1 MTDQTQQPQ
10 TQEQREYTVAELDQ
24 AVAAGQITQ
33 QQRDHMFAQ
42 QVRNASV
49 KEATTAA
56 RQIVE
61 TETRTN
67 QLDTELK
74 QYAEFAP
81 DLLKDGSPTRQRVAA
96 EYKFLVSKGAPE
108 NLTTELAAVR
118 AAMGPIERMRQ
129 FADAKRRD
137 PEAFREMT
145 GGNMTPQQKR
155 EADAFSRLSAGQ
167 KKHYSKLID
176 RGIYRDRAAV
186 LAELNWQR
194 GGRDANNRGRA

>member
-1 MTDQTQQPQ
+1 MTDQTQQTQ

-42 QVRNASV
+42 QVRNASI
-49 KEATTAA
+49 KEATNAA

-61 TETRTN
+61 TEARTN
-67 QLDTELK
+67 DLDRELK
-74 QYAEFAP
+74 QYADYAP
-81 DLLKDGSPTRQRVAA
+81 DLLKEGSPTRQRVSQ

-118 AAMGPIERMRQ
+118 AAMGPLERMRQ

-145 GGNMTPQQKR
+145 GANLTPQQRR
-155 EADAFSRLSAGQ
+155 EQDAFARLSPTQ
-167 KKHYSKLID
+167 QKHYSKLID

-194 GGRDANNRGRA
+194 GRDSNNRGRA

>member
-1 MTDQTQQPQ
+1 MTDQTQQPAP
-10 TQEQREYTVAELDQ
+10 QEQREYTVAELDQ

-42 QVRNASV
+42 QVRNASI
-49 KEATTAA
+49 KEATNAA

-67 QLDTELK
+67 QLDAELK

-81 DLLKDGSPTRQRVAA
+81 DLLKEGSATRQRVAA
-96 EYKFLVSKGAPE
+96 EYRLLVSKGLPE
-108 NLTTELAAVR
+108 NLSTELAAAR
-118 AAMGPIERMRQ
+118 AALGPIERMRQ
-129 FADAKRRD
+129 FAEAKRRD

-145 GGNMTPQQKR
+145 GANLSPQQKR
-155 EADAFSRLSAGQ
+155 EADAFSRLSAAQ
-167 KKHYSKLID
+167 QKHYSKLID
-176 RGIYRDRAAV
+176 RGIYRDRSAV

-194 GGRDANNRGRA
+194 GGNQNNRGRA